1 MTLAWRWL
9 LLELTFAPSPDV
21 AAVLNALLDRQ
32 ENRIRR
38 SGSSLPDSKLSV
50 ARSIRI
56 RLTDLNL
63 PGYFSQ
69 ADPEPRLVANRQFQ
83 DIGRQNWITLAW
95 LPGETGHLLESV
107 ALVAAEPLYS
117 LLQREPLADRQD
129 RLETLLLAERF
140 RFPEE
145 DWRSQVIRNTL
156 MQVRAGKSPAPFS
169 LSDMEW
175 NTDILAILVALP
187 DVLVETPYRVFSVQT
202 FNDSKRFESLKP
214 AIVRLARLAHPE
226 WKRLP
231 ADELLSELNLV
242 PNPTF
247 INLGGNWQLKTDS
260 GEILNLGGFIPS
272 MGFSAAQSASIQA
285 VAVHAEAVLCIENL
299 TTFYEFLHMQPA
311 QSSGFATICIMG
323 NPSPSIRRLLRLVS
337 DQVPIY
343 VWADLDY
350 GGFNILRQFRQ
361 LVRPGVKPYRMDI
374 ATFDA
379 FAHLS
384 RPLTEND
391 ARRLKHLAARREL
404 QDVQPIVQ
412 HLLQRR
418 LKLEQEA
425 ISN

>member
-1 MTLAWRWL
+1 M
-9 LLELTFAPSPDV
+9 ELPFTPSPDV

-38 SGSSLPDSKLSV
+38 SASSHPASGPPAS
-50 ARSIRI
+50 RPIRI
-56 RLTDLNL
+56 RLADLDDL

-83 DIGRQNWITLAW
+83 DIARQNWITLTW
-95 LPGETGHLLESV
+95 LPGESGYLLESV
-107 ALVAAEPLYS
+107 ALGRAEPLYA
-117 LLQREPLADRQD
+117 LLQREPLADRQN

-140 RFPEE
+140 RFPDE
-145 DWRSQVIRNTL
+145 DWRSQVIRHTL
-156 MQVRAGKSPAPFS
+156 AQVRAGKSPSPFS
-169 LSDMEW
+169 LTDMDW
-175 NTDILAILVALP
+175 NTDLLAILVTLP
-187 DVLVETPYRVFSVQT
+187 DVRVETPFRVFSVRT
-202 FNDSKRFESLKP
+202 FNDSKRFESLEP
-214 AIVRLARLAHPE
+214 AIVRLARFAHPE

-247 INLGGNWQLKTDS
+247 INLAGNWQITTDR
-260 GEILNLGGFIPS
+260 GEILNLGGFVPS
-272 MGFSAAQSASIQA
+272 LGFPAAQTASIRS
-285 VAVHAEAVLCIENL
+285 VPVYAEAVLCIENL
-299 TTFYEFLHMQPA
+299 TTFYEFLRTRSA
-311 QSSGFATICIMG
+311 QSPSFATLCTMG
-323 NPSPSIRRLLRLVS
+323 NPSPSVRRLLRLVP

-343 VWADLDY
+343 LWADLDY
-350 GGFNILRQFRQ
+350 GGFNILSQLRQ
-361 LVRPGVKPYRMDI
+361 LVRPDVKPYRMDI

-391 ARRLKHLAARREL
+391 VRRLKHLAARREL
-404 QDVQPIVQ
+404 QDVQPIIQ

-425 ISN
+425 VSN